1 LAGAVT
7 RSDRERKRIEGAA
20 YAGRTKSDMT
30 GGEAVIR
37 ALEVHGVEHVFGI
50 PGTHTLPMDRYLAG
64 SSIRHVQPR
73 HEQGAGFAAD
83 GYARASGRPGV
94 CIVTSGPGVTN
105 LATAAAQAYSDSVPM
120 LVISPGMPGDVYR
133 RGTGYLHE
141 AKDQSKAMDNLVAWS
156 HRATSPSDV
165 AETVYRAFEGFAS
178 SRPRPVHLEIPL
190 NVLDANEPVSLPGPV
205 SPARPEPARTSI
217 EKALSILAGAQRPGL
232 LLGGG
237 AQDAATEVRDLA
249 RALDAIVITSAN
261 GKGAYPERDELAV
274 GVALGYPSGRAALAE
289 CDVVVAIGTEVSS
302 VDLEGEPLN
311 LRGRVIRIDIDA
323 GQLNMNLAS
332 ECGIHSDAAVAVRR
346 LLEGLRA
353 PRTRGGAH
361 RSGVARGQLEPE
373 IQARGTGSMAAAAA
387 IQSCLDDDTIVVC
400 DTSMLCYN
408 GIIPARFAN
417 TPRSVLN
424 PTGYATLG
432 YALPAGI
439 GAKLAQPDR
448 RVVVL
453 SGDGGILFTLSE
465 LSVAVDLRLPL
476 PIVVVNN
483 RGYGEIRQAMV
494 SRGIEPFGVTFD
506 PPRFPLVAEAFGAKG
521 QLVSEPDEL
530 VRALRAAF
538 ESDGPTLIEAA
549 L

>member
-1 LAGAVT
+1 
-7 RSDRERKRIEGAA
+7 
-20 YAGRTKSDMT
+20 MT

-37 ALEVHGVEHVFGI
+37 ALEAHGVQHVFGI
-50 PGTHTLPMDRYLAG
+50 PGTHTLPMDKYLAV

-83 GYARASGRPGV
+83 GYARSCGRPGV
-94 CIVTSGPGVTN
+94 CMVTSGPGVTN

-120 LVISPGMPGDVYR
+120 LIVSPGMPTNVYR
-133 RGTGYLHE
+133 RGTGFLHE

-165 AETVYRAFEGFAS
+165 ASSVYRAFAGFAS
-178 SRPRPVHLEIPL
+178 SRPRPVHIEIPL
-190 NVLDANEPVSLPGPV
+190 EVLDATEPVSLDAPTPAARPQ
-205 SPARPEPARTSI
+205 PARSSI
-217 EKALSILAGAQRPGL
+217 ENALGILAGAQRPGL

-237 AQDAATEVRDLA
+237 AQDAAAEVRDLA
-249 RALDAIVITSAN
+249 RILDAIVITSAN
-261 GKGAYPERDELAV
+261 GKGVFPEEDELAIGV
-274 GVALGYPSGRAALAE
+274 GLGYPAGRSALAE

-302 VDLEGEPLN
+302 VDLEGEALELP
-311 LRGRVIRIDIDA
+311 GRVIRIDIDA

-332 ECGIHSDAAVAVRR
+332 DCGIHGDAAVTIRQ
-346 LLEGLRA
+346 LLAGLKPA
-353 PRTRGGAH
+353 GSRGGA
-361 RSGVARGQLEPE
+361 ARARKARERLDGD
-373 IQARGTGSMAAAAA
+373 IQARAGGSTRAARA
-387 IQSCLDDDTIVVC
+387 IQNCIDDQTVVVC

-408 GIIPARFAN
+408 GVIPARFAK
-417 TPRSVLN
+417 TPRSCLN

-453 SGDGGILFTLSE
+453 SGDGGILFTLAE
-465 LSVAVDLRLPL
+465 LSLAVDLKLQL

-483 RGYGEIRQAMV
+483 RGYGEIRQAMI

-506 PPRFPLVAEAFGAKG
+506 PPRFPQVAEAFGARG
-521 QLVSEPDEL
+521 ELVSEPSQLE
-530 VRALRAAF
+530 RALRAAF
-538 ESDGPTLIEAA
+538 QAEGPTMIEAV